1 MARLGNLERDV
12 MDQIWAASG
21 PVTVRDVHE
30 ALAVERD
37 LAYTTVMTVLDRLA
51 KKGVVH
57 RVRDG
62 RAYRYQAASGKDQL
76 VADLMR
82 EALDAAGN
90 RASREAALV
99 RFVDQAS
106 ADEAKAL
113 REALSALES
122 KAVLDG
128 SAGSAGS
135 DGPAGS
141 DGSGPKTKGKR

>member
-12 MDQIWAASG
+12 MEQIWAASG

-113 REALSALES
+113 REALAALES
-122 KAVLDG
+122 KPGLDDAAVK
-128 SAGSAGS
+128 
-135 DGPAGS
+135 P
-141 DGSGPKTKGKR
+141 TKSKR

>member
-1 MARLGNLERDV
+1 MITMARLGNLERDV
-12 MDQIWAASG
+12 MDQIWAASA

-113 REALSALES
+113 REALAALES
-122 KAVLDG
+122 KAELDGLGGLDG
-128 SAGSAGS
+128 SAS
-135 DGPAGS
+135 
-141 DGSGPKTKGKR
+141 KTKGKR

>member
-113 REALSALES
+113 REALAALES
-122 KAVLDG
+122 KPDL
-128 SAGSAGS
+128 
-135 DGPAGS
+135 DGPAVK
-141 DGSGPKTKGKR
+141 PTKGKR

>member
-1 MARLGNLERDV
+1 MITMARLGNLERDV
-12 MDQIWAASG
+12 MDQIWAATG

-113 REALSALES
+113 REALAALES
-122 KAVLDG
+122 KPGLDEPV
-128 SAGSAGS
+128 AK
-135 DGPAGS
+135 P
-141 DGSGPKTKGKR
+141 TKSKR

>member
-1 MARLGNLERDV
+1 MITMARLGNLERDV
-12 MDQIWAASG
+12 MDQIWAATA

-113 REALSALES
+113 REALAALES
-122 KAVLDG
+122 KPGLDEPV
-128 SAGSAGS
+128 AK
-135 DGPAGS
+135 P
-141 DGSGPKTKGKR
+141 TKSKR

>member
-12 MDQIWAASG
+12 MELVWAAPG
-21 PVTVRDVHE
+21 PVTVREIHE
-30 ALAVERD
+30 TLAAERD

-51 KKGVVH
+51 KKSVVN

-62 RAYRYQAASGKDQL
+62 RAYRYQAAAGKDQL

-90 RASREAALV
+90 RANREAALV

-106 ADEAKAL
+106 AEETQAL
-113 REALSALES
+113 REALGGLEGEPRS
-122 KAVLDG
+122 
-128 SAGSAGS
+128 
-135 DGPAGS
+135 
-141 DGSGPKTKGKR
+141 